1 MPPFTQRWFNLVTE
15 TQLATDLILTG
26 LRRMS
31 RLPMNGGLLEE
42 ISYDQTYPLYMGLH
56 TYTSGLERLCKLTL
70 ACEGFIRTGT
80 FTPVKSYS
88 HKLTALLDKIA
99 GLHLPGDDENR
110 EQVVRPS
117 DSFGPRLELWLEKY
131 ASGSGRYEL
140 LDSLSADQAG
150 VEVWSEWLRFCDEGQ
165 GLISNSVR
173 DSISL
178 NYASF
183 AALGRIATAHDLE
196 SVASP
201 ILNTATLSLSEE
213 AAPVIIA
220 LYSRARW
227 VAEWLNKV
235 SYYTHE
241 DLPILGEALIELR
254 QTDDNFYAFEI
265 AQLSDPDV
273 VGEEIAEFNEKFVSD
288 SDDDW

>member
-42 ISYDQTYPLYMGLH
+42 ISYDQTYPLYIGLH

-70 ACEGFIRTGT
+70 ACESFTRTGT
-80 FTPVKSYS
+80 FAPVRKYS
-88 HKLTALLDKIA
+88 HKLTTLLDAIA
-99 GLHLPGDDENR
+99 ELRLPGNDTDR
-110 EQVVRPS
+110 ETVVRPS
-117 DSFGPRLELWLEKY
+117 DPFGPRLESWLEKY

-140 LDSLSADQAG
+140 LDSLSADRAG
-150 VEVWSEWLRFCDEGQ
+150 VEVWSEWVRFCNEGQ
-165 GLISNSVR
+165 GLISDSIQ

-183 AALGRIATAHDLE
+183 KALGSIATAHDLE

-201 ILNTATLSLSEE
+201 ILDTATLPLSEE
-213 AAPVIIA
+213 AAPVIVA

-227 VAEWLNKV
+227 VAEYLNKV

-241 DLPILGEALIELR
+241 DLPILGEALVELR

-265 AQLSDPDV
+265 AQLFDPDV
-273 VGEEIAEFNEKFVSD
+273 VGEEIIEFNENFVSD
-288 SDDDW
+288 VEDDW